1 MGDSEIV
8 KMWKDYFKGI
18 VYWKLCHWVCR
29 LCGTHHRLRGELSGS
44 WNAHVFFCLLGITSS
59 KAALEQSSR
68 AWLYFYRALAVCRW
82 ISAFFL
88 SELFNMCIVHR
99 YIPNSCLNTTL
110 VHICKNKNGN
120 ISDASNYRP
129 VAVATVVSKLF
140 EHFVLT
146 SISPFLGTADNQFG
160 FKAGH
165 STDQRTFLLK

>member
-1 MGDSEIV
+1 VEHIIDCEENYLGLEMPMYSFV
-8 KMWKDYFKGI
+8 SLASLLQ
-18 VYWKLCHWVCR
+18 KLPLNKAPGPDCISTEH
-29 LCGTHHRLRGELSGS
+29 
-44 WNAHVFFCLLGITSS
+44 LLFADES
-59 KAALEQSSR
+59 L
-68 AWLYFYRALAVCRW
+68 L
-82 ISAFFL
+82 FFL
-88 SELFNMCIVHR
+88 SELFNMCIAHR